1 MATRSIGRGASAF
14 GHHPAG
20 VEPRLARSL
29 DRLTQYG
36 QQAAAACDAAAVLR
50 LTADAAVGVLHAQ
63 AAAVLTFDAR
73 EDRWD
78 VAACSGVSPEA
89 VRRWLQG
96 VDGGRLAEALRQ
108 SRPIELPVSVG
119 ARGEDLAGDG
129 PTSWPGRRLI
139 GVPMVGRGP
148 RLIGVLVASVRPG
161 RGLRQAM
168 RGRLAGLLAQMASAA
183 CDRATL
189 ASEGREL
196 YLSSIRSL
204 VAAID
209 ARDPS
214 ARGHSQRVAFYSRRI
229 AEVLG
234 MSPEWVERVELA
246 ALLHDVGKIGVAD
259 SVLRKPGPL
268 DPAERA
274 VMMAHAELG
283 ARIVGANPA
292 LAELVPLVR
301 HHHEWYSGR
310 GYPDGL
316 KGEAIPLGAAI
327 ISVADAFDTM
337 TTGRPYRKASPLEE
351 AMAELRRCAG
361 TQFHPRVVEALA
373 QALAEDE
380 AAGAAYVFQLRGW
393 IQEGGEAAAPAEGV
407 VPAAEPVHETQEA
420 TSGEWPALEGARVV
434 PPPSDRQAG
443 RITSAH
449 TKQLAALYRL
459 AQALPDILDLPSLL
473 QHVLRIIQ
481 TELGFKDCALFLVD
495 RQSDDLVLVAA
506 SGVFAGL
513 EGLRLT
519 KEQGVNGWVATHGLP
534 VLVPDVSREPRYH
547 PGPPTTRSE
556 VVVPMVAGS
565 RVIGTLT
572 VDSSRLD
579 AFSVE
584 EVQILATIAQQAAV
598 AVEVAQMHEQSRREA
613 VRDGLTQLY
622 NHRHFYERLE
632 AEVDRAARFG
642 HGLQVALG
650 DVDRLK
656 EVNDNFGHLAGD
668 AVLATLARVLRENA
682 RRYDTVAR
690 YGGDEFAIIMPQTD
704 RQGALTAIARLE
716 RAIREATVDWQGT
729 RLALPGVSW
738 GVAGFPEDGTRPSE
752 LVAAADVRMYEAK
765 RRRMQDQGGGSR

>member
-1 MATRSIGRGASAF
+1 MATRSIGSHASAS
-14 GHHPAG
+14 GRRPVG

-29 DRLTQYG
+29 DRLTRYG
-36 QQAAAACDAAAVLR
+36 QQAAGASDAAAILR
-50 LTADAAVGVLHAQ
+50 LTVDAAIGVLHAQ
-63 AAAVLTFDAR
+63 AAAVLTLDAG
-73 EDRWD
+73 EGRWE
-78 VAACSGVSPEA
+78 VAACSGVSPQA
-89 VRRWLQG
+89 VREWLQR
-96 VDGGRLAEALRQ
+96 VEGGPLSQALRM
-108 SRPIELPVSVG
+108 SRLVEWTASAGPHG
-119 ARGEDLAGDG
+119 AGASGRQ
-129 PTSWPGRRLI
+129 PTGWSGRRLI
-139 GVPMVGRGP
+139 GAPMTGRGRRP
-148 RLIGVLVASVRPG
+148 IGILVVSVRPG
-161 RGLRQAM
+161 RGLPQPLRS
-168 RGRLAGLLAQMASAA
+168 RLAELLAQMASAA

-196 YLSSIRSL
+196 YLSGIRSL

-234 MSPEWVERVELA
+234 MAPEWVERVELA
-246 ALLHDVGKIGVAD
+246 ALLHDVGKIGIAD

-337 TTGRPYRKASPLEE
+337 TTGRPYRRASSLEE
-351 AMAELRRCAG
+351 AMEELRRSAG

-373 QALAEDE
+373 EALAEDE

-393 IQEGGEAAAPAEGV
+393 VQEGGESDAVREGPPPPAEEV
-407 VPAAEPVHETQEA
+407 AASPEA
-420 TSGEWPALEGARVV
+420 TSRDWPGLEGARVV
-434 PPPSDRQAG
+434 PPPPDRQAG
-443 RITSAH
+443 RITPAH

-459 AQALPDILDLPSLL
+459 AQALHDILDLPSLL

-481 TELGFKDCALFLVD
+481 TELGFRDCALFLVD
-495 RQSDDLVLVAA
+495 RQSEDLLLVAA
-506 SGVFAGL
+506 SGAFAGL
-513 EGLRLT
+513 EGLRLA
-519 KEQGVNGWVATHGLP
+519 KDQGVNGWVATHGLP

-547 PGPPTTRSE
+547 PGLPTTRSE

-598 AVEVAQMHEQSRREA
+598 AVEVAQMHEQSRRDA

-622 NHRHFYERLE
+622 NHRHFYDRLE
-632 AEVDRAARFG
+632 AEVERAARFG
-642 HGLQVALG
+642 QGLQVALG
-650 DVDRLK
+650 DIDRLK
-656 EVNDNFGHLAGD
+656 EINDNFGHLAGD
-668 AVLATLARVLRENA
+668 AVLVTLARVLRDHA

-704 RQGALTAIARLE
+704 RQGARAAIARLD
-716 RAIREATVDWQGT
+716 RAIAEATVDWQGA
-729 RLALPGVSW
+729 RLALPWVSW
-738 GVAGFPEDGTRPSE
+738 GVAGFPEDGSRPSE
-752 LVAAADVRMYEAK
+752 LVAAADARMYEAK
-765 RRRMQDQGGGSR
+765 RRRVRAQEGGSR